1 MGLKTG
7 SYIIEFSVGL
17 VILTILDIYSQVSP
31 NLFCLRY
38 EGVLLVIMKTLD

>member
-1 MGLKTG
+1 MGLKTR

-17 VILTILDIYSQVSP
+17 VILTILAIYSQVSP

-38 EGVLLVIMKTLD
+38 KDVLLVIIKTLD